1 MTSKI
6 KNGVIR
12 IQQLI
17 TRLGAQEQGATLIFV
32 ALTLPVLLGFAALA
46 IDGSNI
52 YAQQRQI
59 QTAADAAAL
68 AGAQILALGSS
79 TAEVQGAVQ
88 DLIALNG
95 ADSYTLSYLND
106 NTEVQVTAV
115 QTFATFF
122 AGIVGYDTLRVQAT
136 AKAYFAGVA
145 SAGNLLPM
153 IIECANPWFTYD
165 VEYEIFDGDKDAP
178 GNFGW
183 VTWNGSPSA
192 NTLADNLTNPS
203 NSGIWNIGDWV
214 DGATGQ
220 MNSSAV
226 RNALDNWI
234 ASRTAVTIPLYDAV
248 AGNGSNTRYKICG
261 FAEFVLTRRGDNSVH
276 GKFQRGLT
284 RGGSVSTAPDY
295 GVRDVRISQ

>member
-1 MTSKI
+1 MTSKL
-6 KNGVIR
+6 KKGVFR

-17 TRLGAQEQGATLIFV
+17 ARLSTQEQGATLIFV

-68 AGAQILALGSS
+68 AGAQVLALGSS
-79 TAEVQGAVQ
+79 TAQVQSTVQ
-88 DLIALNG
+88 NLISLNG
-95 ADSYTLSYLND
+95 ADSYTLSYLNG

-115 QTFATFF
+115 QSFATFF
-122 AGIVGYDTLRVQAT
+122 AGIVGYETLRVQAT
-136 AKAYFAGVA
+136 AKAHFAGVA

-153 IIECANPWFTYD
+153 IIECANPWFTYG
-165 VEYEIFDGDKDAP
+165 VEYEIFDGDKNAP

-192 NTLADNLTNPS
+192 NTLANNLNNPS
-203 NSGIWNIGDWV
+203 NSGEWNIGDWV

-220 MNSSAV
+220 MNSSGV

-234 ASRTAVTIPLYDAV
+234 ASGTAVTIPLYDIV

-261 FAEFVLTRRGDNSVH
+261 FAEFILTRRGNKSVH
-276 GKFQRGLT
+276 GKFQRSLT
-284 RGGSVSTAPDY
+284 RGGSVGTAPDY
-295 GVRDVRISQ
+295 GVRDVRITQ